1 MPRRKLPRPG
11 SSVFEY
17 ARRATTNLE
26 TLRSRATEIL
36 VNLRILVSVEVGGF
50 RSEEV
55 VGVVGNNGYAEQKY
69 ENELHRPSIALGRT
83 DEPNLA
89 KLPRSHAEAP
99 VQKEELLSLLAE
111 LKAIELWDQ
120 FYLLAEAHDAV
131 DRCAWE
137 HRRERE
143 AAIYIQLLFPKS
155 PFPPVSAGTGI
166 D

>member
-1 MPRRKLPRPG
+1 M
-11 SSVFEY
+11 
-17 ARRATTNLE
+17 
-26 TLRSRATEIL
+26 
-36 VNLRILVSVEVGGF
+36 
-50 RSEEV
+50 
-55 VGVVGNNGYAEQKY
+55 
-69 ENELHRPSIALGRT
+69 
-83 DEPNLA
+83 
-89 KLPRSHAEAP
+89 
-99 VQKEELLSLLAE
+99 QKEELLSLLAE